1 MKTIFLSLTFLMVL
15 ISCSSEPEIKSFL
28 VPQMSVQ
35 ELRSLRN
42 DGEMFFLFDVRQAWE
57 REIAQIEG
65 SQILDEKATKLISTL
80 SPDSLIVFH
89 CRTGRR
95 SQLAAEYFQTQGF
108 TRVFNLKGGIDA
120 WSIQIDP
127 TVPRYKSAKSKNNN

>member
-1 MKTIFLSLTFLMVL
+1 MKTIFLSLMLLVSLF
-15 ISCSSEPEIKSFL
+15 SCSNEREVRSSA

-35 ELRSLRN
+35 ELRSLR
-42 DGEMFFLFDVRQAWE
+42 DSGEMFFLFDVREEWE
-57 REIAQIEG
+57 REIARIEG
-65 SQILDEKATKLISTL
+65 SKILDQKAAKLISTL
-80 SPDSLIVFH
+80 SPESLMVFQ

-120 WSIQIDP
+120 WSTEIDP
-127 TVPRYKSAKSKNNN
+127 TVPRYKSKK

>member
-1 MKTIFLSLTFLMVL
+1 MKTIFLLLMSLVSLS
-15 ISCSSEPEIKSFL
+15 SCSNEQDVRSSA
-28 VPQMSVQ
+28 VSQMSVQ

-42 DGEMFFLFDVRQAWE
+42 SEQMFFLFDVREEWE
-57 REIAQIEG
+57 REIARIEG
-65 SQILDEKATKLISTL
+65 SKILDQKAAKLISTL
-80 SPDSLIVFH
+80 SPESLMVFQ

-120 WSIQIDP
+120 WSTEIDP
-127 TVPRYKSAKSKNNN
+127 TVPRYKSKK

>member
-1 MKTIFLSLTFLMVL
+1 MKTIFMSLTFLMAL
-15 ISCSSEPEIKSFL
+15 NSCSSEREIKSSL

-42 DGEMFFLFDVRQAWE
+42 GGEMFFLFDVRQEWE
-57 REIAQIEG
+57 REIALIGG
-65 SQILDEKATKLISTL
+65 SHILDEKATKLISTL
-80 SPDSLIVFH
+80 SPDSLIVFY

-127 TVPRYKSAKSKNNN
+127 TVARYKNKR